1 LEELRKRETENG
13 ARDTFNNLGRK
24 STHRTAMSDATRFRP
39 GSTVRV
45 SRNGSISIE
54 RTPTA
59 SEDYTSLTE
68 ETTTTSSIN
77 SRSTTSSRESTSR
90 RSPDLS
96 HRYSEA
102 VARFERRLQLSTPL
116 STNYTTSSYSN
127 TSSNS

>member
-1 LEELRKRETENG
+1 MEELRKRETENG

-77 SRSTTSSRESTSR
+77 SRSTTSYHISKKV
-90 RSPDLS
+90 RSVNFLLGA
-96 HRYSEA
+96 H
-102 VARFERRLQLSTPL
+102 PL
-116 STNYTTSSYSN
+116 LTFSIVICKKVLVEVG
-127 TSSNS
+127 